1 MGVWIETQHLF
12 GEAIDI
18 KSHPAWVCGLKQT
31 KWLLSLVLRRH
42 TLRGCVDWNSLF
54 TERRRELQSHPAWV
68 CGLKLWEGLH
78 FCGRRRSHPAWVCG
92 LKRLCWKSYLTALTC
107 HTLRGCVDW
116 NLFEDEE
123 VTPSDVTPCVG
134 VWIETYNARIVKIL
148 HESHPAWV
156 CGLKHPNNDSY
167 VSIRGH
173 TLRGCV
179 DWNNPFR
186 KLLIQISLSHPAWV
200 CGLKLVYHQNKE

>member
-1 MGVWIETQHLF
+1 MLFVVLSIVTPCVGVWIETVLM
-12 GEAIDI
+12 
-18 KSHPAWVCGLKQT
+18 
-31 KWLLSLVLRRH
+31 LVL
-42 TLRGCVDWNSLF
+42 TPVVL
-54 TERRRELQSHPAWV
+54 SHPAWV
-68 CGLKLWEGLH
+68 CGLKLTDDDKIILH
-78 FCGRRRSHPAWVCG
+78 ASSHPAWVCG
-92 LKRLCWKSYLTALTC
+92 LKLHSVAIWLSIRS